1 MSYVS
6 RKIHTRQCCCTVCV
20 RTWVVIVTLPGRHG
34 RQCWFHIGP
43 FATRDVTVEIRRV
56 DNSVLR
62 ILVAKTRI
70 LHVVTNWRYYAIHWY
85 FLRCLW
91 LLYFIRNKL
100 AVNYAAQT
108 DWQSIW
114 NCHVTVAIFDCCC
127 LGFAKSHL
135 GCTLY
140 DWLFCFV
147 QREPFNAVTPIIG
160 CLLILFLQMAQKVRV
175 FGQYLWIYDIY
186 RMCAY
191 YCWE

>member
-1 MSYVS
+1 MLLHRLCTNLSRHCHTARTARTAVLVPHRPLCYTRRHRWDSSCRQLSTSYIS
-6 RKIHTRQCCCTVCV
+6 RENSHFTR
-20 RTWVVIVTLPGRHG
+20 
-34 RQCWFHIGP
+34 
-43 FATRDVTVEIRRV
+43 
-56 DNSVLR
+56 
-62 ILVAKTRI
+62 
-70 LHVVTNWRYYAIHWY
+70 WY

-160 CLLILFLQMAQKVRV
+160 CLLILFLQMAQKFRV
-175 FGQYLWIYDIY
+175 LASTSEFTTYTACVHIIVGSNTAQRTGTVLYMYTGWPTK
-186 RMCAY
+186 
-191 YCWE
+191 